1 MELTLQCDASE
12 SGLGYALLQQGQPVA
27 FGAHGMTQTERQ
39 YAQIEKE
46 MLAIVSGCKK
56 FDQYIYGHKVTI
68 ETDHKPLVSI
78 SQKPIHNAPK

>member
-1 MELTLQCDASE
+1 
-12 SGLGYALLQQGQPVA
+12 
-27 FGAHGMTQTERQ
+27 MTQTERQ